1 MRPTTTMAV
10 LMATLGL
17 VACGKSSGGEASPA
31 PAASATAAAASAPAA
46 PNPAPAAGHRR
57 ICKNPPATGGNSLAC
72 HACVERECSAT
83 FNGMMSVCSG
93 YFSCVEGCD
102 CTDRSCL
109 LGCVGKMDSACT
121 SAPVTTAQ
129 GKCEKDHCAAECK
142 GH

>member
-1 MRPTTTMAV
+1 MTRAV

-17 VACGKSSGGEASPA
+17 VACGKSSGETSVG
-31 PAASATAAAASAPAA
+31 PAASATATAVSAPAA
-46 PNPAPAAGHRR
+46 TAAGHPR

-72 HACVERECSAT
+72 YACVERECGTT
-83 FNGMMSVCSG
+83 FNAMMGACSG

-109 LGCVGKMDSACT
+109 LACVGKMDHACT
-121 SAPVTTAQ
+121 SAPATAAQ
-129 GKCEKDHCAAECK
+129 GKCEQEHCATECK

>member
-1 MRPTTTMAV
+1 MRSTITRAV

-17 VACGKSSGGEASPA
+17 VACGKNSGGETSPG
-31 PAASATAAAASAPAA
+31 PAASATAAAVSAPVARD
-46 PNPAPAAGHRR
+46 PAPAGHPR

-72 HACVERECSAT
+72 YACVERECSTT

-109 LGCVGKMDSACT
+109 LACVGKMDTACT
-121 SAPVTTAQ
+121 SANVTTAQ
-129 GKCEKDHCAAECK
+129 GKCEKEHCATECK
-142 GH
+142 AH